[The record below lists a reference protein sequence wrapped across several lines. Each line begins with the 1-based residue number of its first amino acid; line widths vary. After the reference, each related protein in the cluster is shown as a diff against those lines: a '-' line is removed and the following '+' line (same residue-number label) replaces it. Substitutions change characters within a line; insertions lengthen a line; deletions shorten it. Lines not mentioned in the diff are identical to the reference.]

1 MMSNKPRVKM
11 QPDRITVIDPFEE
24 RRKKQATGERPDVP
38 EEKGEFDITHQSEK
52 CSVMQRRVAP
62 DKDSGSS

>member
-11 QPDRITVIDPFEE
+11 QPDRVKVIDPFKEKK
-24 RRKKQATGERPDVP
+24 KKQAKREQPDVP

-52 CSVMQRRVAP
+52 CFVMQRRLAS
-62 DKDSGSS
+62 DKNSGSS